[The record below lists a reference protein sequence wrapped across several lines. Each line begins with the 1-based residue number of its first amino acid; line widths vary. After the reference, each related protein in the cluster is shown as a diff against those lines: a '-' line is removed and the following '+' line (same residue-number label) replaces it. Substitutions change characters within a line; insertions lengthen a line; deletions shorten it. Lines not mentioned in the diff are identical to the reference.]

1 MPTLSS
7 SVPHA
12 SLLLALQLSARPL
25 NERELAAITGLPE
38 IRVRSA
44 LRELSLQKH
53 VAAAP
58 AEGSPDGGSGAPAWA
73 ITRIEP
79 DSAGRHGRNPV
90 QHLSGYGRPLSH
102 GRTRRRRYTGRLRNR
117 GPLHRRPPQGQRTS
131 RIRLFRD
138 GRAVPAPLG
147 ARIWTTQARKAGGT
161 PNSYL
166 WFRACVFFHIT
177 TSSSP
182 RNSPR
187 SPTRSRP
194 VTTANA
200 SCP

>member
-1 MPTLSS
+1 MSTLAS

-25 NERELAAITGLPE
+25 HERELAAITGLPE

-79 DSAGRHGRNPV
+79 DLLEDMAETLCSACPDTGVPYHMGVLGGDATLEDCEIVVRFIDDRLKDNEPAVFSCSAG
-90 QHLSGYGRPLSH
+90 
-102 GRTRRRRYTGRLRNR
+102 
-117 GPLHRRPPQGQRTS
+117 
-131 RIRLFRD
+131 
-138 GRAVPAPLG
+138 G
-147 ARIWTTQARKAGGT
+147 ARIWTMQARKAGGT
-161 PNSYL
+161 PNSYS
-166 WFRACVFFHIT
+166 WSRACVFSHTT

-187 SPTRSRP
+187 SPTSFRP
-194 VTTANA
+194 ATAANA

>member
-79 DSAGRHGRNPV
+79 DLLEDMAETLCSTCPD
-90 QHLSGYGRPLSH
+90 
-102 GRTRRRRYTGRLRNR
+102 TG
-117 GPLHRRPPQGQRTS
+117 
-131 RIRLFRD
+131 
-138 GRAVPAPLG
+138 VPYHMGVLG
-147 ARIWTTQARKAGGT
+147 GDAT
-161 PNSYL
+161 L
-166 WFRACVFFHIT
+166 ED
-177 TSSSP
+177 
-182 RNSPR
+182 
-187 SPTRSRP
+187 
-194 VTTANA
+194 
-200 SCP
+200 

>member
-1 MPTLSS
+1 MSTLAS

-25 NERELAAITGLPE
+25 HERELAAITGLPE

-79 DSAGRHGRNPV
+79 DLLEDMAETLCSACPDTGVPYHMGVLGGDATLEDCEIVVRFIDD
-90 QHLSGYGRPLSH
+90 RP
-102 GRTRRRRYTGRLRNR
+102 
-117 GPLHRRPPQGQRTS
+117 
-131 RIRLFRD
+131 
-138 GRAVPAPLG
+138 
-147 ARIWTTQARKAGGT
+147 
-161 PNSYL
+161 
-166 WFRACVFFHIT
+166 
-177 TSSSP
+177 
-182 RNSPR
+182 
-187 SPTRSRP
+187 
-194 VTTANA
+194 
-200 SCP
+200 

>member
-1 MPTLSS
+1 MPTLAS

-25 NERELAAITGLPE
+25 HERELASITGLPE

-79 DSAGRHGRNPV
+79 DLLEDMAET
-90 QHLSGYGRPLSH
+90 L
-102 GRTRRRRYTGRLRNR
+102 
-117 GPLHRRPPQGQRTS
+117 
-131 RIRLFRD
+131 
-138 GRAVPAPLG
+138 
-147 ARIWTTQARKAGGT
+147 
-161 PNSYL
+161 
-166 WFRACVFFHIT
+166 
-177 TSSSP
+177 
-182 RNSPR
+182 
-187 SPTRSRP
+187 
-194 VTTANA
+194 
-200 SCP
+200 